1 MSNID
6 EKLASIPTSP
16 LLAERMTKEQPSCEN
31 DPKIVGCS
39 DDTISRQAVID
50 LLKQMRKDG
59 DMVPWEGKNVFAR
72 IRELPTIQ
80 PELGTN
86 LAEVGTD
93 LISRQD
99 AIDDIWTVSPLA
111 RLDRKWVDRWLRQL
125 PPIQPKKGKWIY
137 HIDDLFPAES
147 TMECN
152 QCHAEQPLTCDDEFC
167 PHCGAKM
174 EVTI

>member
-16 LLAERMTKEQPSCEN
+16 LLAERMTKKQPSCEN
-31 DPKIVGCS
+31 DPKIAGCS
-39 DDTISRQAVID
+39 DDTISRMAVID

-80 PELGTN
+80 PELSTN

-93 LISRQD
+93 YISRKALINKFEQWQKQD
-99 AIDDIWTVSPLA
+99 GYDNGEWNLLVDVITEIKNMPLATDIYVGTNDVISREQAIDA
-111 RLDRKWVDRWLRQL
+111 LRNYL
-125 PPIQPKKGKWIY
+125 VGKNVPC
-137 HIDDLFPAES
+137 DG
-147 TMECN
+147 T
-152 QCHAEQPLTCDDEFC
+152 LT
-167 PHCGAKM
+167 
-174 EVTI
+174 